1 VKIELAHNA
10 GFCFG
15 VKRAIDMSFEVVKEQ
30 SNICSL
36 GPLIHNKQVVDEFKS
51 QGLTVVDE
59 VEDLKNLDVNKVIIR
74 SHGSKKSDYD
84 YLDFNDIGIV
94 DTTCPYVKKIQNI
107 VYNHYKNGYKIIILG
122 NKNHPEI
129 IGINGWCENKGIV
142 VNSEEEFKNIE
153 ILENENYC
161 FVSQT
166 TMKLS
171 IYNNI
176 VNYLSE
182 FANHVIIFNTICKAT
197 KNRQESASLL
207 SKKVDLMIVIGGY
220 HSSNTQKLAKVCSEN
235 VKTYH
240 IETINDLDLSI
251 FNKDMQIGITAGAS
265 TPDWIINEVLD
276 TLKNL

>member
-1 VKIELAHNA
+1 MKIELAPCA

-15 VKRAIDMSFEVVKEQ
+15 VKRAIDMSFEVVKEKE
-30 SNICSL
+30 NIYSL
-36 GPLIHNKQVVDEFKS
+36 GPLIHNKQVVEKFANK
-51 QGLTVVDE
+51 GLTVVDGVHE
-59 VEDLKNLDVNKVIIR
+59 LKNLNVNKVIIR

-84 YLDFNDIGIV
+84 YLNLNEIEIV

-107 VYNHYKNGYKIIILG
+107 VYNHYENGYKIIILG

-129 IGINGWCENKGIV
+129 VGINGWCENKGIV
-142 VNSEEEFKNIE
+142 VNSEEEFKDIE
-153 ILENENYC
+153 FLENEKYC

-176 VNYLSE
+176 VSYLNE
-182 FANHVIIFNTICKAT
+182 FANNVVIFNTICKAT
-197 KNRQESASLL
+197 KNRQESAFLL
-207 SKKVDLMIVIGGY
+207 SKKVDVMIVIGGY

-251 FNKDMQIGITAGAS
+251 FDKDMQVGMTAGAS

>member
-1 VKIELAHNA
+1 MKIELAHNA

-30 SNICSL
+30 ENICSL
-36 GPLIHNKQVVDEFKS
+36 GPLIHNKQVVEEFKNK
-51 QGLTVVDE
+51 GLKVVEQVD
-59 VEDLKNLDVNKVIIR
+59 DLKNLNVNKVIIR

-84 YLDFNDIGIV
+84 YLKLNEIEIV

-129 IGINGWCENKGIV
+129 IGINGWCDNKGIV
-142 VNSEEEFKNIE
+142 VNSEEEFKDIKL
-153 ILENENYC
+153 LESQKYC

-176 VNYLSE
+176 VNYLND
-182 FANHVIIFNTICKAT
+182 FTNDVVIFNTICKAT
-197 KNRQESASLL
+197 KNRQEYAFLL
-207 SKKVDLMIVIGGY
+207 SKRVDLMIVIGGF

-240 IETINDLDLSI
+240 IETISDLDLSI
-251 FNKDMQIGITAGAS
+251 FNKDMQVGITAGAS